1 MGTKICANCEQT
13 IGNLESVF
21 FYEDHAVCEKCSN
34 ILEDGAQATE
44 VFDSSITTRV
54 PLEGVAAQGFAAPV
68 PQTGDGFTQRIHY
81 GGIGRLFYFLG
92 TLGVGFVF
100 GLIAPS
106 SIESGSTAWMAL
118 IIINIIFAVFRLHNI
133 GTTGWWSAL
142 GFVPIAGFFVMFAC
156 LALPEGYKDTKKLD
170 LAGKIIIGTLIGLV
184 ALFIL
189 IAIIAAIGS

>member
-21 FYEDHAVCEKCSN
+21 FYEGHAVCEKCSN

-44 VFDSSITTRV
+44 SFDSNIATGI
-54 PLEGVAAQGFAAPV
+54 PLEQAAAPV
-68 PQTGDGFTQRIHY
+68 HQTDDGFTQRVRY
-81 GGIGRLFYFLG
+81 GGIGRLFYFLA
-92 TLGVGFVF
+92 TFGVGFIF
-100 GLIAPS
+100 GLMVPS
-106 SIESGSTAWMAL
+106 SIESDSSAWMTL

-133 GTTGWWSAL
+133 GISGWWSVL
-142 GFVPIAGFFVMFAC
+142 TLVPIAGFFVIIAC
-156 LALPEGYKDTKKLD
+156 LALPEGYKDTRKLD

-189 IAIIAAIGS
+189 IVVIAEIGS